1 MCYSQV
7 LYKLLSVVE
16 EEQIYVT
23 RKRSIV
29 IWDVERNGQPDRDDN
44 NRLFLEQHS
53 LVSSKLCVS
62 S

>member
-7 LYKLLSVVE
+7 LYKLLSVIK

-53 LVSSKLCVS
+53 LVSSNLCVS